1 MAQIFADYEYFCRK
15 DIKYE
20 AEKVS
25 FIIDFIWLSIEELSE
40 EQKAVT
46 YK

>member
-1 MAQIFADYEYFCRK
+1 MAQIFAEYEIFCQK

-20 AEKVS
+20 TEKVY

-40 EQKAVT
+40 EQKAVI